1 MSKTLKQ
8 ICDATSI
15 RAGLGKQGA
24 YFGANDE
31 TLAYLANEALHELKR
46 SFNWQAQRTEGTIS
60 MTTATSYDL
69 PADLLYIVPNTMNA
83 DGQQRFIKF
92 PFDDETFWYF
102 KSNTATGID
111 YKIRLSGNQL
121 DVLNPDSGIDLIFE
135 YITDNV
141 VTSSGESSPDKAEF
155 TKDTDTCALDDE
167 LLIKDLKWRFKAEKG
182 IEGWEKD
189 KMLFNDYLRMLK
201 GQEQG
206 TRSLHFGATR
216 QAYDAEPYTELY
228 VNNP

>member
-8 ICDATSI
+8 ICQAVEVRS
-15 RAGLGKQGA
+15 GLGKRSI
-24 YFGANDE
+24 YFNSGDE
-31 TLAYLANEALHELKR
+31 TLPYLANESLHELKR
-46 SFNWQAQRTEGTIS
+46 YFQWQAQRTEGTIS
-60 MTTATSYDL
+60 MTTATSYSL
-69 PADLLYIVPNTMNA
+69 PSDLLYFVADTMNA

-141 VTSSGESSPDKAEF
+141 VTSDGEASPDKAEF
-155 TKDTDTCALDDE
+155 TADSDTCALDDE
-167 LLIKDLKWRFKAEKG
+167 LLIKDLKWRYKAEKG

-189 KMLFNDYLRMLK
+189 KMVFNQYFNLLK
-201 GQEQG
+201 AQEQG
-206 TRSLHFGATR
+206 SRSLYFGGTR

-228 VNNP
+228 VNNS